1 MDGNIRSTGKYLI
14 LPHTSAV
21 LVLLK
26 FTSRLNY
33 AYEERVFLSNRNS
46 NHGCV
51 PPGFLVSRQY
61 PQYHIHTFSTT
72 AITIQVR
79 QVLQTTHRLGKGE
92 KYLTEGR
99 VQIFALCS
107 SIWSP
112 VEIQNPFLWL
122 GVDSDPL
129 SEPPTKEDLK
139 TNKVSKVTNR
149 NSQSPE
155 KLEVYPEFPPH
166 RECAIEGAFIG
177 NLGTFRLNSTFGH
190 LTTRLIILLEEGAKG
205 IFVPPFGVFHVNR
218 KVMDLTNH
226 YQIIQ
231 EFGGCTIF
239 V

>member
-1 MDGNIRSTGKYLI
+1 VDRNIRSTGKYLI

-79 QVLQTTHRLGKGE
+79 QVLQTTYRLGKGE

-112 VEIQNPFLWL
+112 VEIRNPFLWL

-129 SEPPTKEDLK
+129 SEPPAKEDLK
-139 TNKVSKVTNR
+139 TDKVSKVTNR

-155 KLEVYPEFPPH
+155 ELDVYPEFLPH

-190 LTTRLIILLEEGAKG
+190 LTTRLIIPLKEGAKG
-205 IFVPPFGVFHVNR
+205 IFVPPFGISHVNH
-218 KVMDLTNH
+218 KVMDKQLS
-226 YQIIQ
+226 YWI
-231 EFGGCTIF
+231 
-239 V
+239 